1 MSVERENGVGSKEEG
16 RDKEVAVTGHAWN
29 FQADPEP
36 GQGLG
41 QPEAP
46 ERFRPPFSSFSQAR
60 SAPNGSYHKD
70 RRYHCDDSLW

>member
-1 MSVERENGVGSKEEG
+1 MSIEMENGVGSKEEG

-41 QPEAP
+41 HPEAP
-46 ERFRPPFSSFSQAR
+46 ERLPPHSLMKLIL
-60 SAPNGSYHKD
+60 SASPK
-70 RRYHCDDSLW
+70 DSL